1 MVKRFVRENSLTL
14 VMTLL
19 FAFALV
25 GQTVS
30 GYAEFNEEQV
40 QHGQPSVGLTDYVT
54 GGHFGEAVFENWE
67 SEFLQMGLFVILTV
81 GLRQKGSPESKPLD
95 GKADG
100 DREPDPSRPG
110 APWPLRAGGVMAKV
124 YAHSLGLA
132 LLALFAVSFALHV
145 VTGAAETSD
154 EQIAHGGTPVS
165 AIEYLTTPKL
175 WFESFQNWQSEFMSV
190 GALVVLSVFLRE
202 KGSPES
208 KPVDAPHSET
218 GE

>member
-1 MVKRFVRENSLTL
+1 MKRFVRENSLTL

-30 GYAEFNEEQV
+30 GYAEFNEEQD
-40 QHGQPSVGLTDYVT
+40 QHGQRSVALIEYVT
-54 GGHFGEAVFENWE
+54 TGHFGEAVFENWE

-81 GLRQKGSPESKPLD
+81 GLRQKGSPESRPLD

-100 DREPDPSRPG
+100 DREPDPRRPG
-110 APWPLRAGGVMAKV
+110 APWPVRAGGVIAMV

-154 EQIAHGGTPVS
+154 EQIAHGGTPVA

-208 KPVDAPHSET
+208 KPVDAPHSQT